1 MNRTLR
7 ALIWLG
13 ALLGAFSFAANA
25 EPTARIVR
33 LSSVEGT
40 VQIDRATG
48 QGFEKAFLNMPITQG
63 MKLRTAS
70 DGRAEVEFEDGSA
83 IRLTPNT
90 SLQFTDLGMRD
101 SGAKV
106 NTVDVGEGMA
116 YFDVLGEKGDEWVVT
131 FGQQKTDLTRAAHFR
146 VDVQNGSGE
155 VAVFDGKV
163 QVSGPQGS
171 VEISKK
177 QTATFD
183 LASNKYELAKKIV
196 PDAYDQWDKQ
206 QAQYNQRRTI
216 ANSYHS
222 PYAYGW
228 SDLAYYGGFFNLAG
242 YGSCWQ
248 PYFAGAGWNPFMDGA
263 WVYYPGFGYTW
274 VSAYPWGWMPYHY
287 GSWMY
292 AGFGQGWCWLPTY
305 NYASYPMY
313 SAVPIIGP
321 RRPPRFNPP
330 RPPVIHA
337 SGVVAVGRG
346 PTYSTALPGT
356 HRVVVRG
363 DNAGLGIPRT
373 RENLGKINRT
383 FEHKGVATVSVPRT
397 TTIVPVPSNTM
408 TGMQPGMA
416 GAHRGVGAVP
426 SGIQHT
432 SPASVSGGRMAGPR
446 MDSGARSSGPRMDS
460 GPRMSSPPASHESS
474 APARSS
480 SQSSSTPRR

>member
-1 MNRTLR
+1 MYRTLR
-7 ALIWLG
+7 ALVSLA
-13 ALLGAFSFAANA
+13 ALLAAFTLTALA
-25 EPTARIVR
+25 ESNARIVR
-33 LSSVEGT
+33 LSTVEGT
-40 VQIDRATG
+40 VEIDRAAG

-70 DGRAEVEFEDGSA
+70 DGRAEVEFEDGSTV
-83 IRLTPNT
+83 RLTPNT
-90 SLQFTDLGMRD
+90 SLQFTDLGTRD

-106 NTVDVGEGMA
+106 NTVDVAEGMA

-131 FGQQKTDLTRAAHFR
+131 FSHQKIDLTRSAHFR

-155 VAVFDGKV
+155 VAVFDGRV
-163 QVSGPQGS
+163 QVTGPEGS
-171 VEISKK
+171 LEVSKK

-183 LASNKYELAKKIV
+183 LSTDKYELAKKIV

-206 QAQYNQRRTI
+206 QAQYNQRRTM

-228 SDLAYYGGFFNLAG
+228 SDLAYYGNFFNLAG

-248 PYFAGAGWNPFMDGA
+248 PYFMSAAWNPFMDGA

-305 NYASYPMY
+305 NYAAYPVY

-330 RPPVIHA
+330 RPPVIHTT
-337 SGVVAVGRG
+337 GVVAVGRG
-346 PTYSTALPGT
+346 PSYTITPPGT
-356 HRVVVRG
+356 RRIVVRG
-363 DNAGLGIPRT
+363 GDAGLGIPRM
-373 RENLGKINRT
+373 RDNLGKINRT
-383 FEHKGVATVSVPRT
+383 FERTGEAMVFVPRRAVV
-397 TTIVPVPSNTM
+397 VPAVPMSTAS
-408 TGMQPGMA
+408 QPGMA
-416 GAHRGVGAVP
+416 GTRRVEGMPHTGV
-426 SGIQHT
+426 QHT
-432 SPASVSGGRMAGPR
+432 NPASVAGPR
-446 MDSGARSSGPRMDS
+446 TSSPRMDS
-460 GPRMSSPPASHESS
+460 GPRMSAPSMSHQSSTPA
-474 APARSS
+474 PRSS
-480 SQSSSTPRR
+480 SSPSSSNPRR